1 MGVREV
7 KGSMGEILKSVNL
20 TKKFGGLTAVNEV
33 SFSIQ
38 EGDLQSIIGPNGA
51 GKSTFFK
58 LIIGEIRPS
67 SGQII
72 FLNQDITALPQTAI
86 SHRGIAVAYQIT
98 NIFPLLSVFENV
110 RVAAQSRKTTFNL
123 WSKAVSH
130 KELTEESRSILEL
143 IGLQD
148 FQGETAANLSHGDRK
163 RLEIGV
169 ALATKPKLLLLDEP
183 TAGLSPPETRQT
195 IDLIKKIAKGLTII
209 LVEHKMKVVM
219 EVSSKITVLY
229 YGSLLV
235 QGTPDEIRQNEEV
248 RRVYLGGVKC

>member
-1 MGVREV
+1 
-7 KGSMGEILKSVNL
+7 MGEILKTINL
-20 TKKFGGLTAVNEV
+20 TKNFGGLAAVSGV
-33 SFSIQ
+33 SFSIH

-58 LIIGEIRPS
+58 LIIGEIAPS

-72 FLNQDITALPQTAI
+72 FMNQDITALPQAAI

-98 NIFPLLSVFENV
+98 NIFPMLSVFENV

-123 WSKAVSH
+123 WSQALSH
-130 KELTEESRSILEL
+130 NELTEESRAILEL

-148 FQGETAANLSHGDRK
+148 VQGETAANLSHGDRK
-163 RLEIGV
+163 RLEIGI

-235 QGTPDEIRQNEEV
+235 QGTPDDIRHNEEV

>member
-1 MGVREV
+1 
-7 KGSMGEILKSVNL
+7 MGEILKTVNL
-20 TKKFGGLTAVNEV
+20 TKNFGGLAAVQKV

-58 LIIGEIRPS
+58 LITGDIKAS

-72 FLNQDITALPQTAI
+72 FLDQDITALPQTAI
-86 SHRGIAVAYQIT
+86 SHRGIAVSYQIT
-98 NIFPLLSVFENV
+98 NIFPMLTVLENV

-123 WSKAVSH
+123 WSKALSH
-130 KELTEESRSILEL
+130 KDLLDQSSDILEL
-143 IGLQD
+143 IGLAD
-148 FQGETAANLSHGDRK
+148 FKDETAANLSHGDRK
-163 RLEIGV
+163 RLEIGI

-195 IDLIKKIAKGLTII
+195 IELIKKISEGLTII

-219 EVSSKITVLY
+219 EVSSKVTVLY

-235 QGTPDEIRQNEEV
+235 QGTPDEIRNNEEV
-248 RRVYLGGVKC
+248 KRVYLGGVC

>member
-1 MGVREV
+1 
-7 KGSMGEILKSVNL
+7 MGEILKTVDL

-58 LIIGEIRPS
+58 LIIGEIPPS

-72 FLNQDITALPQTAI
+72 FMNQDITALPQPAI

-143 IGLQD
+143 IGLQN

-163 RLEIGV
+163 RLEIGI

>member
-1 MGVREV
+1 
-7 KGSMGEILKSVNL
+7 MGEILKTVNL
-20 TKKFGGLTAVNEV
+20 TKNFGGLTAVNGV

-58 LIIGEIRPS
+58 LIIGEFAPS

-72 FLNQDITALPQTAI
+72 FMNQDITALPQPAI

-98 NIFPLLSVFENV
+98 NIFPMLSVFENV

-123 WSKAVSH
+123 WSQALSH
-130 KELTEESRSILEL
+130 GELTEESQSILEL

-148 FQGETAANLSHGDRK
+148 VQGETAANLSHGDRK
-163 RLEIGV
+163 RLEIGI

-235 QGTPDEIRQNEEV
+235 QGTPDDIRSNEEV
-248 RRVYLGGVKC
+248 RRVYLGGVTC

>member
-1 MGVREV
+1 
-7 KGSMGEILKSVNL
+7 MGEILKTVNL
-20 TKKFGGLTAVNEV
+20 TKNFGGLTAVNGV
-33 SFSIQ
+33 GFSIQ

-58 LIIGEIRPS
+58 LIIGEFAPS

-72 FLNQDITALPQTAI
+72 FMNRDITALPQAAI

-98 NIFPLLSVFENV
+98 NIFPMLSVFENV

-123 WSKAVSH
+123 WSQALSH
-130 KELTEESRSILEL
+130 KELTDESQAILEL

-148 FQGETAANLSHGDRK
+148 VRGETAANLSHGDRK
-163 RLEIGV
+163 RLEIGI

-235 QGTPDEIRQNEEV
+235 QGTPDEIRSNEEV

>member
-1 MGVREV
+1 
-7 KGSMGEILKSVNL
+7 MGEILKTVEL
-20 TKKFGGLTAVNEV
+20 TKTFGGLSAVQNV
-33 SFSIQ
+33 NFSIE

-58 LIIGEIRPS
+58 LITGEIKPS
-67 SGQII
+67 SGQILY
-72 FLNQDITALPQTAI
+72 FNKDITALPQTKI
-86 SHRGIAVAYQIT
+86 SHLGIAVAYQIT
-98 NIFPLLSVFENV
+98 NIFPMLSVFENI

-123 WSKAVSH
+123 WSKALAH
-130 KELTEESRSILEL
+130 KDLTEETRAILEL

-148 FQGETAANLSHGDRK
+148 LQQEIAANLSHGDRK
-163 RLEIGV
+163 RLEIGI

-195 IDLIKKIAKGLTII
+195 IELIKKIAAGLTII

-219 EVSSKITVLY
+219 EVSTKITVLY

-235 QGTPDEIRQNEEV
+235 QGTPDDIRNNAEV
-248 RRVYLGGVKC
+248 RRVYLGGVVC